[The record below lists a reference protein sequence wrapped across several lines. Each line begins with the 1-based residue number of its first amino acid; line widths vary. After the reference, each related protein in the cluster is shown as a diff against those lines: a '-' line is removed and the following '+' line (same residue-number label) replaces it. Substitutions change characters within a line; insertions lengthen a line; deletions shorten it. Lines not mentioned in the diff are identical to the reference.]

1 MARVVLEALPAAEA
15 VAFFQAKHDLP
26 SFDWQDLWQRE
37 HAAAF
42 TVAKSV
48 GLDIL
53 GDIRAAVDE
62 ALEGGLTVRDFRK
75 RLEPILAEKGWWGR
89 REVTDPLT
97 GEVKAATL
105 GTPRR
110 LETIYRTN
118 LRTAHAAG
126 QWGRIQRRKARRP
139 WLEYLTVGDERVRE
153 SHARWHGLVLPV
165 DDPFWRTHAVPNGW
179 GCRCVMVQR
188 SDRDL
193 ERLGLRPGKAPPVET
208 RAWKNRRTGR
218 VERVPVGIDPGWA
231 YNPGAVRGEQLGRV
245 LADKIEAMPEDLARG
260 ALRGMLRGPGARW
273 LMAGRTD
280 AVPLPVA
287 VLPPAIGAALGAG
300 RRVPMLSATTAAK
313 QLTRHPDVLVA
324 DYALVQWLL
333 DNGEARLE
341 SGTHVVVMARI
352 DGEIW
357 QAVIKR
363 TRDGRELYLVSLH
376 RARPRNLRSFRER
389 GELVRDAPGGP

>member
-1 MARVVLEALPAAEA
+1 VARVVLEALPAEEA
-15 VAFFQAKHDLP
+15 IAFFKAKHDLP

-42 TVAKSV
+42 TVAKST
-48 GLDIL
+48 GFDIL
-53 GDIRAAVDE
+53 GDIRAAVDA
-62 ALEGGLTVRDFRK
+62 ALEGGLTVRDFQK

-126 QWGRIQRRKARRP
+126 QWERIQRRKERAP

-165 DDPFWRTHAVPNGW
+165 DDPFWRTHAAPNGW

-188 SDRDL
+188 SGRDL
-193 ERLGLRPGKAPPVET
+193 ERLGLRPGKAPPIET

-245 LADKIEAMPEDLARG
+245 LADKLEAMPEDLARG
-260 ALRGMLRGPGARW
+260 AVRGMLAGPGARR
-273 LMAGRTD
+273 LMAGKAD

-287 VLPPAIGAALGAG
+287 VLPPAIAAALESRG
-300 RRVPMLSATTAAK
+300 RVAILSVATATK
-313 QLTRHPDVLVA
+313 QLAKRRPA
-324 DYALVQWLL
+324 EAYALAQLALDEGDLWLEH
-333 DNGEARLE
+333 G
-341 SGTHVVVMARI
+341 GTHSP
-352 DGEIW
+352 
-357 QAVIKR
+357 
-363 TRDGRELYLVSLH
+363 LL
-376 RARPRNLRSFRER
+376 P
-389 GELVRDAPGGP
+389 